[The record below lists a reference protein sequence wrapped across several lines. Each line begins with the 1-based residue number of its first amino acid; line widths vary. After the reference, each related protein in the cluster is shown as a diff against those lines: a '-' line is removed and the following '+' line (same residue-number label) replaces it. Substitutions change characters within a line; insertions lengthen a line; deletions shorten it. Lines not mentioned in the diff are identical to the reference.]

1 MAKQRASL
9 KGRGHEI
16 QGLVNNRAAVE
27 ASPSLAADSP
37 PSSQPSTL
45 SASRAA
51 SGPEENALASDV
63 EAWLALEADASD
75 TPDVEV
81 PALRSIPAMPPRESV
96 APTAPALASRS
107 VTPPPT
113 DDAIEIPGAEASLD
127 GIEVPLDDALPS
139 VLVTPAMPP
148 PVVTAPDPPP
158 AMPPPVVTPPAA
170 PPAPTQPVPEATPAA
185 LPIVARPAPST
196 IPPLQPTPTPPSED
210 NLMDD
215 VLAAAPS
222 AATKP
227 MNGAA
232 PAADDGLTE
241 DILAAIPPTAGGAL
255 PTNGEPITTVRSP
268 LPPYSGTPTTP
279 PSVGLAPVVA
289 DPAGPAPQP
298 PGDPA
303 PARLRVGG
311 LVLEGPISNQVVP
324 PGPGGQAGEDKPLTI
339 RDLTP
344 EQARLIL
351 GRVTTEQFR
360 SLSREIDRLYDR
372 ATEELANDALR
383 GEKALDLLHQS
394 RLILIEKPE
403 NYVDAEYQVQRVHA
417 LLIASTNSRQWA
429 AELGPRLF
437 RYETFWMFGLMLA
450 FILSNGF
457 WPRMSL
463 WLTTVAGVPTTSV
476 VISQAMPFLSTLFW
490 GGLGGTIGALWSL
503 WYHISER
510 RDFDREY
517 NIWYLTQPIMGM
529 VLGGLVYLL
538 FATGLL
544 VLQANTQA
552 TSESLGARLLPSLIA
567 AVGGFRQNFVY
578 EQMGRIVELFSGRQ
592 GQNGQPNNTNSTA
605 TNV

>member
-16 QGLVNNRAAVE
+16 QGLVKNTAAVE
-27 ASPSLAADSP
+27 ASTPLAADSP
-37 PSSQPSTL
+37 LSSQPSTL
-45 SASRAA
+45 SASRAVSA
-51 SGPEENALASDV
+51 PQENALASDV

-81 PALRSIPAMPPRESV
+81 PALRSVAAMPPRESA
-96 APTAPALASRS
+96 APAAPALASRG

-113 DDAIEIPGAEASLD
+113 DDAIEIPGGEAPLD
-127 GIEVPLDDALPS
+127 EIEVPLDDALPS
-139 VLVTPAMPP
+139 VLVTPTMPP
-148 PVVTAPDPPP
+148 PVI
-158 AMPPPVVTPPAA
+158 PPPVVTPPAA
-170 PPAPTQPVPEATPAA
+170 PPAHTQPVPEAAPAA
-185 LPIVARPAPST
+185 PPIAAHPAPST
-196 IPPLQPTPTPPSED
+196 IPPLQPTPTPPNED

-222 AATKP
+222 AATNP
-227 MNGAA
+227 MTGSA
-232 PAADDGLTE
+232 PAADDGLIE

-279 PSVGLAPVVA
+279 PSVGLAPVVVE
-289 DPAGPAPQP
+289 PATPTPQP

-311 LVLEGPISNQVVP
+311 LVLEGPISSQVVP

-372 ATEELANDALR
+372 ATEDLANDALR

-437 RYETFWMFGLMLA
+437 RYETFWMVGLMLA
-450 FILSNGF
+450 FILSNAF

-552 TSESLGARLLPSLIA
+552 TGESLGARLLPSLIA

-592 GQNGQPNNTNSTA
+592 NQDAQSNNNNSSTA
-605 TNV
+605 ANA

>member
-16 QGLVNNRAAVE
+16 QGLVKNRAAVE
-27 ASPSLAADSP
+27 APPPLAADSP

-45 SASRAA
+45 TTSRAA
-51 SGPEENALASDV
+51 SGLGDDALASQV

-81 PALRSIPAMPPRESV
+81 PARRSVTAMPPRESAV
-96 APTAPALASRS
+96 SAAPALAERG
-107 VTPPPT
+107 VMPPPT
-113 DDAIEIPGAEASLD
+113 DDAIEIPGDEAPLD
-127 GIEVPLDDALPS
+127 EIEVPSDNPLPS

-148 PVVTAPDPPP
+148 PLVT
-158 AMPPPVVTPPAA
+158 
-170 PPAPTQPVPEATPAA
+170 PPAPTQPMSEAAPAA
-185 LPIVARPAPST
+185 PPVAARPAPST

-210 NLMDD
+210 NLIDD
-215 VLAAAPS
+215 VHAAPPS
-222 AATKP
+222 AATNP
-227 MNGAA
+227 MTGAA

-255 PTNGEPITTVRSP
+255 PINGVPITTVRSP

-289 DPAGPAPQP
+289 EPAAPAPQP

-311 LVLEGPISNQVVP
+311 LVLEGPISGQIVP
-324 PGPGGQAGEDKPLTI
+324 PGPGSQAGEDKPLTI

-344 EQARLIL
+344 DQARLIL
-351 GRVTTEQFR
+351 GRITTEQLR
-360 SLSREIDRLYDR
+360 SLSREIDRLYDQ
-372 ATEELANDALR
+372 ATQDLANDALR

-429 AELGPRLF
+429 AEWGPRLF
-437 RYETFWMFGLMLA
+437 RYETLWMVGLMLA

-457 WPRMSL
+457 WPRISI
-463 WLTTVAGVPTTSV
+463 WLTTVVGVPTTSV
-476 VISQAMPFLSTLFW
+476 VLSQAMPFLSTLFW

-517 NIWYLTQPIMGM
+517 YIWYLTQPIMGM

-544 VLQANTQA
+544 VLQANTQT

-592 GQNGQPNNTNSTA
+592 GQNEQPNNTNSSSTA
-605 TNV
+605 ANA